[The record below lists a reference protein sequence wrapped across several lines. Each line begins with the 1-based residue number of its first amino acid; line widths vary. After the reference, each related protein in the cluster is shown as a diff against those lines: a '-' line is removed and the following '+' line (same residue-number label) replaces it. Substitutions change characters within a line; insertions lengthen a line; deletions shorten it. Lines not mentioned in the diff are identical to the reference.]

1 MIAGARQGR
10 SSALQRLTG
19 WAMARDL
26 RVLIV
31 PGPEVALAH
40 GLDVEAAGVH
50 IAATPRDASVLLFIG
65 AQPPGLGDAA
75 AVLYAQMP
83 RPRVILA
90 LGAQAP
96 SPLPQADLTADIS
109 QSELVAVVARLRE
122 TLAERAFAASLT
134 DFDAPVLC
142 GTTEYVCPMHPEVVE
157 DEPGTCPKCGMDLV
171 AREVGEAGG
180 DDQGHADHDHRDH
193 ASEDRDSHGG
203 HGGHGQ
209 ADHDD
214 MGFMSMV
221 EVTRDL
227 PRSADG
233 LPMDRIEV
241 PFGPC
246 FPGLPGGLLLT
257 LTLDGDG
264 VAKGKAVSLAGMALA
279 GTGVDANGFAERL
292 ARAMPLAPASYQL
305 LTCRAIERAAGMEV
319 DAAAARARVSALE
332 RERLTSHL
340 GWLVQLGRQLGFT
353 WLVRRA
359 TALQLQ
365 ARCATLDRLVA
376 LQPAVQVLIQRLGRT
391 PLLKARLKGIGTLVE
406 GFPDLRGPVA
416 RASGLVEDARQS
428 EAIYRELGFE
438 VLTGEGGDAW
448 ARLWQRLVEITTCL
462 DLIEAAGEPDKPVL
476 CDIGS
481 ASGVGR
487 GVVESPRGRAELSL
501 TLEGGRVVSFELDM
515 ACSHHIDLVPLLVE
529 GEELGDALVAVG
541 SLDLSPWEVIP

>member
-1 MIAGARQGR
+1 MVAGARQGR
-10 SSALQRLTG
+10 PSTIQKLAAR
-19 WAMARDL
+19 AMARDL
-26 RVLIV
+26 RCLIV
-31 PGPEVALAH
+31 PGPEVALAY
-40 GLDVEAAGVH
+40 GLDVEAVGLRIADSPRNAGV
-50 IAATPRDASVLLFIG
+50 LLVIG
-65 AQPPGLGDAA
+65 ELPPGLGEAA

-83 RPRVILA
+83 RPRAIVA
-90 LGAQAP
+90 LGGSAP
-96 SPLPQADLTADIS
+96 SPLPRADVAAGLSQA
-109 QSELVAVVARLRE
+109 ELLDAAGRLQRA
-122 TLAERAFAASLT
+122 LAEGAFAASPGE
-134 DFDAPVLC
+134 FDAPVLSAK
-142 GTTEYVCPMHPEVVE
+142 TEYVCPMHPDVVE

-171 AREVGEAGG
+171 AREAGG
-180 DDQGHADHDHRDH
+180 DDQGHAGHEHRDH
-193 ASEDRDSHGG
+193 ADDDRDSHDG

-209 ADHDD
+209 VDHHD

-246 FPGLPGGLLLT
+246 FPGLPGGLSLT

-264 VAKGKAVSLAGMALA
+264 VAKGKAVSLVGMALA
-279 GTGVDANGFAERL
+279 GTRVDANGFAERL
-292 ARAMPLAPASYQL
+292 AWAMPLAPASYQL

-319 DAAAARARVSALE
+319 DPAAARARVSALE

-353 WLVRRA
+353 WLARRA
-359 TALQLQ
+359 TALQLH

-376 LQPAVQVLIQRLGRT
+376 LQPAVQALIQRLRRT

-416 RASGLVEDARQS
+416 RASGHVEDARQA

-438 VLTGEGGDAW
+438 VLTGEGGDAL
-448 ARLWQRLVEITTCL
+448 ARLWQRLVEITTSL
-462 DLIEAAGEPDKPVL
+462 DLIEAAGEPDNPVL

-481 ASGVGR
+481 ASGVGS

-501 TLEGGRVVSFELDM
+501 TLERGRVVSFELDT
-515 ACSHHIDLVPLLVE
+515 ACSHHIDLVPLFVE
-529 GEELGDALVAVG
+529 GQELGDALVAVG